1 MRSDWANKLGRMRGW
16 LLGAAV
22 IVVGFVYLL
31 RR

>member
-1 MRSDWANKLGRMRGW
+1 MRSDWGNKLGTVRVW

-22 IVVGFVYLL
+22 VVVGLAYLL

>member
-1 MRSDWANKLGRMRGW
+1 MRCDWINRLGVVRGW

-22 IVVGFVYLL
+22 IVAALVYLF

>member
-1 MRSDWANKLGRMRGW
+1 MRSDWANKLGAARGW

-22 IVVGFVYLL
+22 VVAGLICLL

>member
-1 MRSDWANKLGRMRGW
+1 MRNYWVNKLGTVRGW

-22 IVVGFVYLL
+22 VVVGLAYLL